1 MYERYAGEFV
11 STYGTV
17 WRVEIHEEAETAFS
31 TVGEL
36 SFPYDEPLLIE
47 WEKKAKEEVIQGS
60 SATLKLISPGD
71 RTYVDL
77 YSVKPCAVRLDVYRD
92 GALYWR
98 GTLDTELYEEP
109 YESAS
114 GYTVSLTFSDFGVL
128 ARKKLYGHEVQSL
141 RSILE
146 RALEAAGLAG
156 MEIYDGYISSRVVP
170 AARLVPETN
179 GPTGASSQAEA
190 QAPTSS
196 AASRGSEGAQ
206 APTGLLDELYVSGDN
221 FYDEDGEAITA
232 EEVVEGV
239 LQPLALR
246 MIQCGGL
253 VYVYDLNG
261 LHAGAEKVM
270 LEWAGATQTLGTDR
284 VYNNVRVKWSPYVR
298 TGNLLETDCWTAA
311 VDAGLT
317 DFGPEYIL
325 DGGRPSADGK
335 CRYTTYHYTTDSDV
349 WGDETDAG
357 FTLWTSRTGKNA
369 DLTDERVRYF
379 KVVPQNGGTECEGV
393 AVMYT
398 AVGMYGDSSDKS
410 LVLGCMGVMPDELH
424 AGTPK
429 GVLFKSRAARL
440 LAGSN
445 GAQAAARLVPETNGA
460 QAPAIAKGDAMNGDA
475 MNRVSTGSQVSG
487 SGNAGSAQGDG
498 HVHAN
503 KGALDKLGVT
513 DDGYVTVTDMPG
525 AETVTEKAKAGYADT
540 AGTADEAK
548 TLTEDSEVWDMFVS
562 RLKDDVVKGNISFE
576 KAIAVAGLATLA
588 GGLKIGNY
596 GIDKS
601 GKATLAEVAATLM
614 KATSA
619 EAGRLKV
626 TEAAEIV
633 LSLLKSADFV
643 SGATGKGVAI
653 QKKGD
658 SWSMEIDEL
667 LVRKIATFLK
677 LEIRELSYVGGNIVL
692 SKAGNEITK
701 VEKVSGGWKCSFT
714 SNEGDEVQNM
724 WKAGD
729 QARCQTFGDAM
740 NSVSTTVST
749 KYYWRLVT
757 EVGEDYVVLS
767 ETDYDTGVTN
777 SEPAAGDKIVQM
789 GFRLSGDEG
798 DKDRTSLIILS
809 TSGENTPSIEA
820 YTGVVSYELS
830 AEKRLFILS
839 PGEVSFRCSIS
850 NCLKTKELAFKR

>member
-1 MYERYAGEFV
+1 MMYKRYAGEFA
-11 STYGTV
+11 GTDGTL
-17 WRVEIHEEAETAFS
+17 WRVEIHEDSETAFS

-47 WEKKAKEEVIQGS
+47 WEKRAKEEVIQGS

-77 YSVKPCAVRLDVYRD
+77 YSVKPCSVRLDVYRG

-156 MEIYDGYISSRVVP
+156 MEIYDGYISSR
-170 AARLVPETN
+170 LVP
-179 GPTGASSQAEA
+179 
-190 QAPTSS
+190 
-196 AASRGSEGAQ
+196 AASRGSEGAPVATGAQGAQ
-206 APTGLLDELYVSGDN
+206 APTSSQAEAGLLDELYVSGDN

-311 VDAGLT
+311 VDEGLT

-410 LVLGCMGVMPDELH
+410 MVLGCMGVMPDELH

-429 GVLFKSRAARL
+429 GVLFKTRLVPVTNGPTGADSQAAAGALPVDEGLYVKVTVEMLLDARSNPFETAGEWMEGARERTYQEQWNRYGNFVYVPVCVKWKDAGGKTWCWDNRQEVQAKAPAKLKSLGSTLGEWKEYTESDGKPGVWGYLAYYSGSDRENTAGVANGWAKNRPGINPHSGQVTTQLSKCEGAYVPCPAGGGELWVEVLCGGWTAADQGCDFDKTYHSTNCGFWDEYESAGRWKIRHVWMKLPEVELVRARAFDEALDDSDITYSAELEPEAEEALEIETICGSAAGGVPGARGVYLTQEGAQVTEITRGGYTGQIEELLIGTLYSQYARRHTTLSGRL
-440 LAGSN
+440 LAGS
-445 GAQAAARLVPETNGA
+445 Q
-460 QAPAIAKGDAMNGDA
+460 
-475 MNRVSTGSQVSG
+475 
-487 SGNAGSAQGDG
+487 
-498 HVHAN
+498 
-503 KGALDKLGVT
+503 
-513 DDGYVTVTDMPG
+513 
-525 AETVTEKAKAGYADT
+525 
-540 AGTADEAK
+540 
-548 TLTEDSEVWDMFVS
+548 
-562 RLKDDVVKGNISFE
+562 
-576 KAIAVAGLATLA
+576 A
-588 GGLKIGNY
+588 GGLCVYFDRCMTDARPVPATNGPTGANQQVMPAY
-596 GIDKS
+596 GY
-601 GKATLAEVAATLM
+601 KAFVM
-614 KATSA
+614 SSSA
-619 EAGRLKV
+619 EDVRAGTTEIEV
-626 TEAAEIV
+626 TEFT
-633 LSLLKSADFV
+633 L
-643 SGATGKGVAI
+643 
-653 QKKGD
+653 
-658 SWSMEIDEL
+658 DE
-667 LVRKIATFLK
+667 
-677 LEIRELSYVGGNIVL
+677 YV
-692 SKAGNEITK
+692 K
-701 VEKVSGGWKCSFT
+701 VE
-714 SNEGDEVQNM
+714 
-724 WKAGD
+724 
-729 QARCQTFGDAM
+729 
-740 NSVSTTVST
+740 
-749 KYYWRLVT
+749 
-757 EVGEDYVVLS
+757 
-767 ETDYDTGVTN
+767 TDDN
-777 SEPAAGDKIVQM
+777 
-789 GFRLSGDEG
+789 
-798 DKDRTSLIILS
+798 
-809 TSGENTPSIEA
+809 
-820 YTGVVSYELS
+820 
-830 AEKRLFILS
+830 
-839 PGEVSFRCSIS
+839 
-850 NCLKTKELAFKR
+850 KEEEQ

>member
-1 MYERYAGEFV
+1 MYKRYEGEFV

-17 WRVEIHEEAETAFS
+17 WKAEIFQEAETAFS

-77 YSVKPCAVRLDVYRD
+77 YQVKPCAVRLDVYRA

-141 RSILE
+141 RAILE

-190 QAPTSS
+190 
-196 AASRGSEGAQ
+196 
-206 APTGLLDELYVSGDN
+206 GLLDALYVSGDN

-311 VDAGLT
+311 VDEGLT

-398 AVGMYGDSSDKS
+398 AVGMYGDGSDKS
-410 LVLGCMGVMPDELH
+410 MVLGCMGVMPDELH

-429 GVLFKSRAARL
+429 GVLFKSRLVPVTNGPTGAGSQAAAGALPVDEGLYVKVTAELLLDARSNPFETAGEWMEGARERTYQEQWNRYGNFVYVPVCVKWKDAGGKTWCWDNRQEVQAKAPAKLKSLGSTLGEWKEYTESDGKPGVWGYLAYYSGSDRENTAGVANGWAKNRPGINPHSGQVTTQLSKCEGAYVPCPAGGGELWVEVLCGGWTAADQGCDFDKTYHSTNCGFWDEYESAGRWKIRHVWMKLPEVEMVRARAFDEELDDSDITYSAELEPEAEEPLEIETICGSAAGGVPGARGVYLTQEGAQVTEITRGGYTGQIEELLIGTLYSQYARRHTTLSGRL
-440 LAGSN
+440 LAGS
-445 GAQAAARLVPETNGA
+445 QAGGLCVYFDRCMTDARLVPETNSPTGA
-460 QAPAIAKGDAMNGDA
+460 NQQVMPAYGYKAFVMSSSAEDV
-475 MNRVSTGSQVSG
+475 R
-487 SGNAGSAQGDG
+487 AGTTEIE
-498 HVHAN
+498 VTEFT
-503 KGALDKLGVT
+503 LDEYVKVET
-513 DDGYVTVTDMPG
+513 DD
-525 AETVTEKAKAGYADT
+525 
-540 AGTADEAK
+540 
-548 TLTEDSEVWDMFVS
+548 
-562 RLKDDVVKGNISFE
+562 
-576 KAIAVAGLATLA
+576 
-588 GGLKIGNY
+588 
-596 GIDKS
+596 
-601 GKATLAEVAATLM
+601 
-614 KATSA
+614 
-619 EAGRLKV
+619 
-626 TEAAEIV
+626 
-633 LSLLKSADFV
+633 
-643 SGATGKGVAI
+643 
-653 QKKGD
+653 
-658 SWSMEIDEL
+658 
-667 LVRKIATFLK
+667 
-677 LEIRELSYVGGNIVL
+677 
-692 SKAGNEITK
+692 NE
-701 VEKVSGGWKCSFT
+701 E
-714 SNEGDEVQNM
+714 EEQ
-724 WKAGD
+724 
-729 QARCQTFGDAM
+729 
-740 NSVSTTVST
+740 
-749 KYYWRLVT
+749 
-757 EVGEDYVVLS
+757 
-767 ETDYDTGVTN
+767 
-777 SEPAAGDKIVQM
+777 
-789 GFRLSGDEG
+789 
-798 DKDRTSLIILS
+798 
-809 TSGENTPSIEA
+809 
-820 YTGVVSYELS
+820 
-830 AEKRLFILS
+830 
-839 PGEVSFRCSIS
+839 
-850 NCLKTKELAFKR
+850 

>member
-1 MYERYAGEFV
+1 MYKRYAGEFA
-11 STYGTV
+11 GTDGTL
-17 WRVEIHEEAETAFS
+17 WRVEIHEDSETAFS

-47 WEKKAKEEVIQGS
+47 WEKRAKEEVIQGS

-77 YSVKPCAVRLDVYRD
+77 YSVKPCAVRLDVYRA

-141 RSILE
+141 RAILE

-190 QAPTSS
+190 
-196 AASRGSEGAQ
+196 
-206 APTGLLDELYVSGDN
+206 GLLDELYVSGDN

-311 VDAGLT
+311 VDEGLT

-410 LVLGCMGVMPDELH
+410 MVLGCMGVMPDELH

-429 GVLFKSRAARL
+429 GVLFKSRLVPVTNGPTGADSQAAAGALPVDEGLYVKVTVELLLDARSNPFETAGEWMEGARERTYQEQWNRYGNFVYVPVCVKWKDAGGKTWCWDNRQEVQAKAPAKLKSLGSTLGEWKEYTESDGKPGVWGYLAYYSGSDRENTAGVANGWAKNRPGINPHSGQVTTQLSKCEGAYVPCPAGGGELWVEVLCGGWTAADQGCDFEKTYHSTDCGFWDEYESAGRWKIRHVWMKLPEVEMVRARAFDEALDDSDITYSAELEPEAEEPLEIETICGSAAGGVPGARGVYLTAEGAQVTEITRGGYTGQIEELLIGTLYSQYARRHTTLSGRL

-445 GAQAAARLVPETNGA
+445 GATPAGCDRGAMGASAASSQASSQVGGLCVYFDRCMTDARLVPETNGPTGA
-460 QAPAIAKGDAMNGDA
+460 NQQVMPAYGYKAFVMSSSAEDV
-475 MNRVSTGSQVSG
+475 R
-487 SGNAGSAQGDG
+487 AGTTEIE
-498 HVHAN
+498 VTEFT
-503 KGALDKLGVT
+503 LDEYVKVET
-513 DDGYVTVTDMPG
+513 DD
-525 AETVTEKAKAGYADT
+525 
-540 AGTADEAK
+540 
-548 TLTEDSEVWDMFVS
+548 
-562 RLKDDVVKGNISFE
+562 
-576 KAIAVAGLATLA
+576 
-588 GGLKIGNY
+588 
-596 GIDKS
+596 
-601 GKATLAEVAATLM
+601 
-614 KATSA
+614 
-619 EAGRLKV
+619 
-626 TEAAEIV
+626 
-633 LSLLKSADFV
+633 
-643 SGATGKGVAI
+643 
-653 QKKGD
+653 
-658 SWSMEIDEL
+658 
-667 LVRKIATFLK
+667 
-677 LEIRELSYVGGNIVL
+677 
-692 SKAGNEITK
+692 NE
-701 VEKVSGGWKCSFT
+701 E
-714 SNEGDEVQNM
+714 EEQ
-724 WKAGD
+724 
-729 QARCQTFGDAM
+729 
-740 NSVSTTVST
+740 
-749 KYYWRLVT
+749 
-757 EVGEDYVVLS
+757 
-767 ETDYDTGVTN
+767 
-777 SEPAAGDKIVQM
+777 
-789 GFRLSGDEG
+789 
-798 DKDRTSLIILS
+798 
-809 TSGENTPSIEA
+809 
-820 YTGVVSYELS
+820 
-830 AEKRLFILS
+830 
-839 PGEVSFRCSIS
+839 
-850 NCLKTKELAFKR
+850 

>member
-1 MYERYAGEFV
+1 MMYKRYAGEFA
-11 STYGTV
+11 GTDGTL
-17 WRVEIHEEAETAFS
+17 WRVEIHEDSETAFS

-47 WEKKAKEEVIQGS
+47 WEKRAKEEVIQGS

-77 YSVKPCAVRLDVYRD
+77 YSVKPCAVRLDVYRA

-109 YESAS
+109 YESAR

-128 ARKKLYGHEVQSL
+128 ARKKLYGHAVQSL

-156 MEIYDGYISSRVVP
+156 MEIYDGYISSR
-170 AARLVPETN
+170 LVPVA
-179 GPTGASSQAEA
+179 TGAQGA

-196 AASRGSEGAQ
+196 Q
-206 APTGLLDELYVSGDN
+206 AEAGLLDELYVSGDN

-335 CRYTTYHYTTDSDV
+335 CRYTTYHYTTDSGV

-410 LVLGCMGVMPDELH
+410 MVLGCMGVMPDELH

-429 GVLFKSRAARL
+429 GVLFKSRL
-440 LAGSN
+440 VPVTN
-445 GAQAAARLVPETNGA
+445 GPTGADSQAAAGALPVDEGLYVRVTVELLLDARSNPFETAGEWMEGARERTYQEQWNRYGNFVYVPVCVKWKDAAGKTWCWDNRQEVQAKAPAKLKSLGSTLGEWKEYTESDGKPGVWGYLAYYSGSDRENTAGVANGWAKNRPGINPHSGQVTTQLSKCEGAYVPCPAGGGELWVEVLCGGWTAADQGCDFEKTYHSTNCGFWDEYESAGRWKIRHVWMKLPEVEMVRARAFDEELDDSDITYSAELEPEAEEPLEIETICGSAAGGVPGARGVYLTAEGAQVTEITRGGYTGQIEELLIGTLYSQYARRHTTLSGDCVIAGGLCVYFDRCMTDARPVPETNDPTGA
-460 QAPAIAKGDAMNGDA
+460 NQQVMPAYGYKAFVMSSSAEDV
-475 MNRVSTGSQVSG
+475 R
-487 SGNAGSAQGDG
+487 AGTTEIE
-498 HVHAN
+498 VTEFT
-503 KGALDKLGVT
+503 LDEYVNVET
-513 DDGYVTVTDMPG
+513 DD
-525 AETVTEKAKAGYADT
+525 
-540 AGTADEAK
+540 
-548 TLTEDSEVWDMFVS
+548 
-562 RLKDDVVKGNISFE
+562 
-576 KAIAVAGLATLA
+576 
-588 GGLKIGNY
+588 
-596 GIDKS
+596 
-601 GKATLAEVAATLM
+601 
-614 KATSA
+614 
-619 EAGRLKV
+619 
-626 TEAAEIV
+626 
-633 LSLLKSADFV
+633 
-643 SGATGKGVAI
+643 
-653 QKKGD
+653 
-658 SWSMEIDEL
+658 
-667 LVRKIATFLK
+667 
-677 LEIRELSYVGGNIVL
+677 
-692 SKAGNEITK
+692 NE
-701 VEKVSGGWKCSFT
+701 E
-714 SNEGDEVQNM
+714 EEQ
-724 WKAGD
+724 
-729 QARCQTFGDAM
+729 
-740 NSVSTTVST
+740 
-749 KYYWRLVT
+749 
-757 EVGEDYVVLS
+757 
-767 ETDYDTGVTN
+767 
-777 SEPAAGDKIVQM
+777 
-789 GFRLSGDEG
+789 
-798 DKDRTSLIILS
+798 
-809 TSGENTPSIEA
+809 
-820 YTGVVSYELS
+820 
-830 AEKRLFILS
+830 
-839 PGEVSFRCSIS
+839 
-850 NCLKTKELAFKR
+850 

>member
-1 MYERYAGEFV
+1 MMYKRYAGEFA
-11 STYGTV
+11 GTDGTL
-17 WRVEIHEEAETAFS
+17 WRVEIHEDSETAFS

-71 RTYVDL
+71 RTYIDL
-77 YSVKPCAVRLDVYRD
+77 YQVKPCAVRLDVYRG

-141 RSILE
+141 RAILE
-146 RALEAAGLAG
+146 RALEAAGL
-156 MEIYDGYISSRVVP
+156 DGLTIDDSLISTTLPRDAQTGDAMNRVSTT
-170 AARLVPETN
+170 AA
-179 GPTGASSQAEA
+179 
-190 QAPTSS
+190 
-196 AASRGSEGAQ
+196 
-206 APTGLLDELYVSGDN
+206 GLLDELLVSGDN

-311 VDAGLT
+311 VDEGLT

-410 LVLGCMGVMPDELH
+410 MVLGCMGVMPDELH

-429 GVLFKSRAARL
+429 GVLFKSRLVPVTNGPTGADSQAAAGALPVDEGLYVKVTAELLLDARSNPFETAGEWMEGARERTYQEQWNRYGNFVYVPVCVKWKDAAGKTWCWDNRQEVQAKAPAKLKSLGSTLGEWKEYTESDGKPGVWGYLAYYSGSDRENTAGVANGWAKNRPGINPHSGQVTTQLSKCEGAYVPCPAGGGELWVEVLCGGWTAADQGCDFDKTYHSTDCGFWDEYESAGRWKIRHVWMKLPEVEMVRARAFDEALDDSDITYSAELEPEAEEPLEIETICGSAAGGVPGARGVYLTAEGAQVTEITRGGYTGQIEELLIGTLYSQYARRHTTLSGRL
-440 LAGSN
+440 LAGS
-445 GAQAAARLVPETNGA
+445 Q
-460 QAPAIAKGDAMNGDA
+460 
-475 MNRVSTGSQVSG
+475 
-487 SGNAGSAQGDG
+487 
-498 HVHAN
+498 
-503 KGALDKLGVT
+503 
-513 DDGYVTVTDMPG
+513 
-525 AETVTEKAKAGYADT
+525 
-540 AGTADEAK
+540 
-548 TLTEDSEVWDMFVS
+548 
-562 RLKDDVVKGNISFE
+562 
-576 KAIAVAGLATLA
+576 A
-588 GGLKIGNY
+588 GGLCVYFDRCMADARPVPKTNGPTGANQQVMPAY
-596 GIDKS
+596 GY
-601 GKATLAEVAATLM
+601 KAFVM
-614 KATSA
+614 SSSA
-619 EAGRLKV
+619 EDVRAGTTDIEV
-626 TEAAEIV
+626 TEFT
-633 LSLLKSADFV
+633 L
-643 SGATGKGVAI
+643 
-653 QKKGD
+653 
-658 SWSMEIDEL
+658 DE
-667 LVRKIATFLK
+667 
-677 LEIRELSYVGGNIVL
+677 YV
-692 SKAGNEITK
+692 K
-701 VEKVSGGWKCSFT
+701 VET
-714 SNEGDEVQNM
+714 DDNEEEEQ
-724 WKAGD
+724 
-729 QARCQTFGDAM
+729 
-740 NSVSTTVST
+740 
-749 KYYWRLVT
+749 
-757 EVGEDYVVLS
+757 
-767 ETDYDTGVTN
+767 
-777 SEPAAGDKIVQM
+777 
-789 GFRLSGDEG
+789 
-798 DKDRTSLIILS
+798 
-809 TSGENTPSIEA
+809 
-820 YTGVVSYELS
+820 
-830 AEKRLFILS
+830 
-839 PGEVSFRCSIS
+839 
-850 NCLKTKELAFKR
+850 

>member
-1 MYERYAGEFV
+1 MMYKRYAGEFA
-11 STYGTV
+11 GTDGTL
-17 WRVEIHEEAETAFS
+17 WRVEIHEDSETAFS

-47 WEKKAKEEVIQGS
+47 WEKRAKEEVIQGS

-77 YSVKPCAVRLDVYRD
+77 YSVKPCAVRLDVYRA

-128 ARKKLYGHEVQSL
+128 ARKKLYGHAVQSL

-156 MEIYDGYISSRVVP
+156 MEIYDGYISSRLVP

-190 QAPTSS
+190 
-196 AASRGSEGAQ
+196 
-206 APTGLLDELYVSGDN
+206 GLLDELYVSGDN

-311 VDAGLT
+311 VDEGLT

-410 LVLGCMGVMPDELH
+410 MVLGCMGVMPDELH

-429 GVLFKSRAARL
+429 GVLFKSRL
-440 LAGSN
+440 VPVTN
-445 GAQAAARLVPETNGA
+445 GPTGADSQAAAGALPVDEGLYVKVTAELLLDARSNPFETAGEWMEGARERTYQEQWNRYGNFVYVPVCVKWKDAAGKTWCWDNRQEVQAKAPAKLKSLGSTLGEWKEYTESDGKPGVWGYLAYYSGSDRENTAGVANGWAKNRPGINPHSGQVTTQLSKCEGAYVPCPAGGGELWVEVLCGGWTAADQGCDFEKTYHSTDCGFWDEYESAGRWKIRHVWMKLPEVEMVRARAFDEELDDSDITYSAELEPEAEEPLKIETICGSAAGGVPGARGVYLTADGA
-460 QAPAIAKGDAMNGDA
+460 Q
-475 MNRVSTGSQVSG
+475 
-487 SGNAGSAQGDG
+487 
-498 HVHAN
+498 
-503 KGALDKLGVT
+503 
-513 DDGYVTVTDMPG
+513 
-525 AETVTEKAKAGYADT
+525 VTEITRGGYT
-540 AGTADEAK
+540 GQIEELLIGTLYSQYARRHT
-548 TLTEDSEVWDMFVS
+548 TLSGDCV
-562 RLKDDVVKGNISFE
+562 I
-576 KAIAVAGLATLA
+576 A
-588 GGLKIGNY
+588 GGLCVYFDRCMTDTGLVPVTNGPTGANQQVMPAY
-596 GIDKS
+596 GY
-601 GKATLAEVAATLM
+601 KAFVM
-614 KATSA
+614 SSSA
-619 EAGRLKV
+619 EDVRAGTTEIEV
-626 TEAAEIV
+626 TEFT
-633 LSLLKSADFV
+633 L
-643 SGATGKGVAI
+643 
-653 QKKGD
+653 
-658 SWSMEIDEL
+658 DE
-667 LVRKIATFLK
+667 
-677 LEIRELSYVGGNIVL
+677 YV
-692 SKAGNEITK
+692 K
-701 VEKVSGGWKCSFT
+701 VET
-714 SNEGDEVQNM
+714 DDNEEEEQ
-724 WKAGD
+724 
-729 QARCQTFGDAM
+729 
-740 NSVSTTVST
+740 
-749 KYYWRLVT
+749 
-757 EVGEDYVVLS
+757 
-767 ETDYDTGVTN
+767 
-777 SEPAAGDKIVQM
+777 
-789 GFRLSGDEG
+789 
-798 DKDRTSLIILS
+798 
-809 TSGENTPSIEA
+809 
-820 YTGVVSYELS
+820 
-830 AEKRLFILS
+830 
-839 PGEVSFRCSIS
+839 
-850 NCLKTKELAFKR
+850 

>member
-1 MYERYAGEFV
+1 M
-11 STYGTV
+11 
-17 WRVEIHEEAETAFS
+17 WRVEIHEDSETAFS

-47 WEKKAKEEVIQGS
+47 WEKRAKEEVIQGS

-77 YSVKPCAVRLDVYRD
+77 YSVKPCAVRLDVYRA

-109 YESAS
+109 YESAR

-128 ARKKLYGHEVQSL
+128 ARRKLYGHEVQSL

-190 QAPTSS
+190 
-196 AASRGSEGAQ
+196 
-206 APTGLLDELYVSGDN
+206 GLLDELYVSGDN

-298 TGNLLETDCWTAA
+298 TGNLLEADCWTAA

-410 LVLGCMGVMPDELH
+410 MVLGCMGVMPDELH

-429 GVLFKSRAARL
+429 GVLFKTRLVPVTNGPTGADSQAAAGALPVDEGLYVKVTAELLLDARSNPFETAGEWMEGARERTYQEQWNRYGNFVYVPVCVKWKDASGKTWCWDNRQEVQAKAPAKLKSLGSTLGEWKEYTESDGKPGVWGYLAYYSGSDRENTAGVANGWAKNRPGINPHSGQVTTQLSKCEGAYVPCPAGGGELWVEVLCGGWTAADQGCDFDKTYHSTNCGFWDEYESAGRWKIRHVWMKLPEVEMVRARAFDEALDDSDITYSAELEPEAEEALEIETICGSAAGGVPGARGVYLTAEGAQVTEITRGGYTGQIEELLIGTLYSQYARRHTTLSGRL
-440 LAGSN
+440 LAGS
-445 GAQAAARLVPETNGA
+445 
-460 QAPAIAKGDAMNGDA
+460 
-475 MNRVSTGSQVSG
+475 
-487 SGNAGSAQGDG
+487 
-498 HVHAN
+498 H
-503 KGALDKLGVT
+503 
-513 DDGYVTVTDMPG
+513 
-525 AETVTEKAKAGYADT
+525 
-540 AGTADEAK
+540 
-548 TLTEDSEVWDMFVS
+548 
-562 RLKDDVVKGNISFE
+562 
-576 KAIAVAGLATLA
+576 A
-588 GGLKIGNY
+588 GGLCVYFDRCMTDTGLVPATNGPTGANQQVMPAY
-596 GIDKS
+596 GY
-601 GKATLAEVAATLM
+601 KAFVM
-614 KATSA
+614 SSSA
-619 EAGRLKV
+619 EDVRAGTTEIEV
-626 TEAAEIV
+626 TEFT
-633 LSLLKSADFV
+633 L
-643 SGATGKGVAI
+643 
-653 QKKGD
+653 
-658 SWSMEIDEL
+658 DE
-667 LVRKIATFLK
+667 
-677 LEIRELSYVGGNIVL
+677 YV
-692 SKAGNEITK
+692 K
-701 VEKVSGGWKCSFT
+701 VET
-714 SNEGDEVQNM
+714 DDNEEEEQ
-724 WKAGD
+724 
-729 QARCQTFGDAM
+729 
-740 NSVSTTVST
+740 
-749 KYYWRLVT
+749 
-757 EVGEDYVVLS
+757 
-767 ETDYDTGVTN
+767 
-777 SEPAAGDKIVQM
+777 
-789 GFRLSGDEG
+789 
-798 DKDRTSLIILS
+798 
-809 TSGENTPSIEA
+809 
-820 YTGVVSYELS
+820 
-830 AEKRLFILS
+830 
-839 PGEVSFRCSIS
+839 
-850 NCLKTKELAFKR
+850 

>member
-1 MYERYAGEFV
+1 MYKRYAGEFV

-17 WRVEIHEEAETAFS
+17 WRVEIHEDSETAFS

-47 WEKKAKEEVIQGS
+47 WEKRAKEEVIQGS

-77 YSVKPCAVRLDVYRD
+77 YSVKPCAVRLDVYRA

-109 YESAS
+109 YESAR

-141 RSILE
+141 RTILE

-156 MEIYDGYISSRVVP
+156 MEIYDGYISSR
-170 AARLVPETN
+170 LVPVA
-179 GPTGASSQAEA
+179 TGAQGA

-196 AASRGSEGAQ
+196 Q
-206 APTGLLDELYVSGDN
+206 AEAGLLDELYVSGDN

-410 LVLGCMGVMPDELH
+410 MVLGCMGVMPDELH

-429 GVLFKSRAARL
+429 GVLFKSRLVPVTNGPTGADSQAAAGALPVDEGLYVKVTAELLLDARSNPFETAGEWMEGARERTYQEQWNRYGNFVYVPVCVKWKDAAGKTWCWDNRQEVQAKAPAKLKSLGSTLGEWKEYTESDGKPGVWGYLAYYSGSDRENTAGVANGWAKNRPGINPHSGQVTTQLSKCEGAYVPCPAGGGELWVEVLCGGWTAADQGCDFDKTYHSTDCGFWDEYDSAGRWKIRHVWMKLPEVEMVRARAFDEALDDSDITYSAELEPEAEEPLKIETICGSAAGGVPGARGVYLTQDGAQVTEITRGGYTGQIEELLIGTLYSQYARRHTTLSGRL
-440 LAGSN
+440 LAS
-445 GAQAAARLVPETNGA
+445 
-460 QAPAIAKGDAMNGDA
+460 
-475 MNRVSTGSQVSG
+475 SQ
-487 SGNAGSAQGDG
+487 
-498 HVHAN
+498 
-503 KGALDKLGVT
+503 
-513 DDGYVTVTDMPG
+513 
-525 AETVTEKAKAGYADT
+525 
-540 AGTADEAK
+540 
-548 TLTEDSEVWDMFVS
+548 
-562 RLKDDVVKGNISFE
+562 
-576 KAIAVAGLATLA
+576 A
-588 GGLKIGNY
+588 GGLCVYFDRCMTDTGLVPATNGPTGANQQVMPAY
-596 GIDKS
+596 GY
-601 GKATLAEVAATLM
+601 KAFVM
-614 KATSA
+614 SSSA
-619 EAGRLKV
+619 EDVRAGTTEIEV
-626 TEAAEIV
+626 TEFT
-633 LSLLKSADFV
+633 L
-643 SGATGKGVAI
+643 
-653 QKKGD
+653 
-658 SWSMEIDEL
+658 DE
-667 LVRKIATFLK
+667 
-677 LEIRELSYVGGNIVL
+677 YV
-692 SKAGNEITK
+692 K
-701 VEKVSGGWKCSFT
+701 VET
-714 SNEGDEVQNM
+714 DDNEEEEQ
-724 WKAGD
+724 
-729 QARCQTFGDAM
+729 
-740 NSVSTTVST
+740 
-749 KYYWRLVT
+749 
-757 EVGEDYVVLS
+757 
-767 ETDYDTGVTN
+767 
-777 SEPAAGDKIVQM
+777 
-789 GFRLSGDEG
+789 
-798 DKDRTSLIILS
+798 
-809 TSGENTPSIEA
+809 
-820 YTGVVSYELS
+820 
-830 AEKRLFILS
+830 
-839 PGEVSFRCSIS
+839 
-850 NCLKTKELAFKR
+850 

>member
-1 MYERYAGEFV
+1 MMYKRYAGEFA
-11 STYGTV
+11 GTDGTL
-17 WRVEIHEEAETAFS
+17 WRVEIHEDSETAGS
-31 TVGEL
+31 PGSEGAQAPASSQEGTVGEL

-47 WEKKAKEEVIQGS
+47 WEKRAKEEVIQGS

-77 YSVKPCAVRLDVYRD
+77 YSVKPCAVRLDVYRA

-109 YESAS
+109 YESSS

-190 QAPTSS
+190 
-196 AASRGSEGAQ
+196 
-206 APTGLLDELYVSGDN
+206 GLLDALYVSGDN

-298 TGNLLETDCWTAA
+298 PGNLLETDCWTAA
-311 VDAGLT
+311 VDEGLT

-410 LVLGCMGVMPDELH
+410 MVLGCMGVMPDELH

-429 GVLFKSRAARL
+429 GVLFKSRL
-440 LAGSN
+440 VPVTN
-445 GAQAAARLVPETNGA
+445 GPTGADSQAAAGALPVDEGLYVKVTAELLLDARSNPFETAGEWMEGARERTYQEQWNRYGNFVYVPVCVKWKDAGGKTWCWDNRQEVQAKAPAKLKSLGSTLGEWKEYTESGGKPGVWGYLAYYSGSDRENTAGVANGWAKNRPGINPHSGQVTTQLSKCEGAYVPCPAGGGELWVEVLCGGWTAADQGCDFDKTYHSTDCGFWDEYESAGRWKIRHVWMKLPEVEMVRARAFDEELDDSDITYSAELEPEAEEPLEIETICGSAAGGVPGARGAYLTQDGAQVTEITRGGYTGQIEELLIGTLYSQYARRHTTLSGDCVIAGGLCVYFDRCMTDTGLVPETNGPTGA
-460 QAPAIAKGDAMNGDA
+460 NQQVMPAYGYKAFVMSSSAEDV
-475 MNRVSTGSQVSG
+475 R
-487 SGNAGSAQGDG
+487 AGTTEIE
-498 HVHAN
+498 VTEFT
-503 KGALDKLGVT
+503 LDEYVKVET
-513 DDGYVTVTDMPG
+513 DD
-525 AETVTEKAKAGYADT
+525 
-540 AGTADEAK
+540 
-548 TLTEDSEVWDMFVS
+548 
-562 RLKDDVVKGNISFE
+562 
-576 KAIAVAGLATLA
+576 
-588 GGLKIGNY
+588 
-596 GIDKS
+596 
-601 GKATLAEVAATLM
+601 
-614 KATSA
+614 
-619 EAGRLKV
+619 
-626 TEAAEIV
+626 
-633 LSLLKSADFV
+633 
-643 SGATGKGVAI
+643 
-653 QKKGD
+653 
-658 SWSMEIDEL
+658 
-667 LVRKIATFLK
+667 
-677 LEIRELSYVGGNIVL
+677 
-692 SKAGNEITK
+692 NE
-701 VEKVSGGWKCSFT
+701 E
-714 SNEGDEVQNM
+714 EEQ
-724 WKAGD
+724 
-729 QARCQTFGDAM
+729 
-740 NSVSTTVST
+740 
-749 KYYWRLVT
+749 
-757 EVGEDYVVLS
+757 
-767 ETDYDTGVTN
+767 
-777 SEPAAGDKIVQM
+777 
-789 GFRLSGDEG
+789 
-798 DKDRTSLIILS
+798 
-809 TSGENTPSIEA
+809 
-820 YTGVVSYELS
+820 
-830 AEKRLFILS
+830 
-839 PGEVSFRCSIS
+839 
-850 NCLKTKELAFKR
+850 

>member
-1 MYERYAGEFV
+1 MMYKRYAGEFA
-11 STYGTV
+11 GTDGTL
-17 WRVEIHEEAETAFS
+17 WRVEIHEDSETAFS

-47 WEKKAKEEVIQGS
+47 WEKRAKEEVIQGS

-77 YSVKPCAVRLDVYRD
+77 YSVKPCAVRLDVYRA

-146 RALEAAGLAG
+146 RALEAAGLAD
-156 MEIYDGYISSRVVP
+156 MEIYDGYISSR
-170 AARLVPETN
+170 LVP
-179 GPTGASSQAEA
+179 
-190 QAPTSS
+190 
-196 AASRGSEGAQ
+196 AASRGSEGAAGATRSERAQ
-206 APTGLLDELYVSGDN
+206 APTSSQAEAGLLDELYVSGDN

-298 TGNLLETDCWTAA
+298 TGNLLETDCWTAT
-311 VDAGLT
+311 VDEGLT

-410 LVLGCMGVMPDELH
+410 MVLGCMGVMPDELH

-429 GVLFKSRAARL
+429 GVLFKSRLVPVTNGPTGADSQAAAGALPVDEGLYVKVTAELLLDARSNPFETAGEWMEGARERTYQEQWNRYGNFVYVPVCVKWKDSGGKTWCWDNRQEVQAKAPAKLKSLGSTLGEWKEYTESDGKPGVWGYLAYYSGSDRENTAGVANGWAKNRPGINPHSGQVTTQLSKCEGAYVPCPAGGGELWVEVLCGGWTAADQGCDFDKTYHSTDCGFWDEYESAGRWKIRHVWMKLPEVEMVRARAFDEALDDSDITYSAELEPEAEEPLEIETICGSAAGGVPGARGVYLTADGAQVTEITRGGYTGQIEELLIGTLYSQYARRHTTLSGRL

-445 GAQAAARLVPETNGA
+445 GATPAGCDRGAMGASAASSQASF
-460 QAPAIAKGDAMNGDA
+460 QA
-475 MNRVSTGSQVSG
+475 SSQVGGLCVYFDRCMTDTGQAYGYKAFVMS
-487 SGNAGSAQGDG
+487 SSAEDVRAGTTDIE
-498 HVHAN
+498 VTEFT
-503 KGALDKLGVT
+503 LDEYVKVET
-513 DDGYVTVTDMPG
+513 DD
-525 AETVTEKAKAGYADT
+525 
-540 AGTADEAK
+540 
-548 TLTEDSEVWDMFVS
+548 
-562 RLKDDVVKGNISFE
+562 
-576 KAIAVAGLATLA
+576 
-588 GGLKIGNY
+588 
-596 GIDKS
+596 
-601 GKATLAEVAATLM
+601 
-614 KATSA
+614 
-619 EAGRLKV
+619 
-626 TEAAEIV
+626 
-633 LSLLKSADFV
+633 
-643 SGATGKGVAI
+643 
-653 QKKGD
+653 
-658 SWSMEIDEL
+658 
-667 LVRKIATFLK
+667 
-677 LEIRELSYVGGNIVL
+677 
-692 SKAGNEITK
+692 NE
-701 VEKVSGGWKCSFT
+701 E
-714 SNEGDEVQNM
+714 EEQ
-724 WKAGD
+724 
-729 QARCQTFGDAM
+729 
-740 NSVSTTVST
+740 
-749 KYYWRLVT
+749 
-757 EVGEDYVVLS
+757 
-767 ETDYDTGVTN
+767 
-777 SEPAAGDKIVQM
+777 
-789 GFRLSGDEG
+789 
-798 DKDRTSLIILS
+798 
-809 TSGENTPSIEA
+809 
-820 YTGVVSYELS
+820 
-830 AEKRLFILS
+830 
-839 PGEVSFRCSIS
+839 
-850 NCLKTKELAFKR
+850 

>member
-1 MYERYAGEFV
+1 MYKRYAGEFA
-11 STYGTV
+11 GTDGTL
-17 WRVEIHEEAETAFS
+17 WRVEIHEDSETAFS

-47 WEKKAKEEVIQGS
+47 WEKRAKEEVIQGS

-77 YSVKPCAVRLDVYRD
+77 YSVKPCAVRLDVYRA

-141 RSILE
+141 RAILE

-156 MEIYDGYISSRVVP
+156 MEIYDGYISSRPV
-170 AARLVPETN
+170 A
-179 GPTGASSQAEA
+179 TGAQGA

-196 AASRGSEGAQ
+196 Q
-206 APTGLLDELYVSGDN
+206 AEAGLLDALYVSGDN

-410 LVLGCMGVMPDELH
+410 MVLGCMGVMPDELH

-429 GVLFKSRAARL
+429 GVLFKSRLVPVTNGPTGADSQAAAGALPVDEGLYVKVTAEMLLDARSNPFETAGEWMEGARERTYQEQWNRYGNFVYVPVCVKWKDASGKTWCWDNRQEVQAKAPAKLKSLGSTLGEWKEYTESDGKPGVWGYLAYYSGSDRENTAGVANGWAKNRPGINPHSGQVTTQLSKCEGAYVPCPAGGGELWVEVLCGGWMAADQGCDFDKTYHSTNCGFWDEYESAGRWKIRHVWMKLPEVEMVRARAFDEALDDSDITYSAELEPEAEEPLEIETICGSAAGGVPGARGVYLTADGAQVTEITRGGYTGQIEELLIGTLYSQYARRHTTLSGRL
-440 LAGSN
+440 LAGSQVGGLCVYFDRCMAASRGSE
-445 GAQAAARLVPETNGA
+445 GAQAPTRLVPETNGA
-460 QAPAIAKGDAMNGDA
+460 APA
-475 MNRVSTGSQVSG
+475 SSQ
-487 SGNAGSAQGDG
+487 AGQAYGYKAFVMSSSAEDVRAGTTEIE
-498 HVHAN
+498 VTEFT
-503 KGALDKLGVT
+503 LDEYVKVET
-513 DDGYVTVTDMPG
+513 DD
-525 AETVTEKAKAGYADT
+525 
-540 AGTADEAK
+540 
-548 TLTEDSEVWDMFVS
+548 
-562 RLKDDVVKGNISFE
+562 
-576 KAIAVAGLATLA
+576 
-588 GGLKIGNY
+588 
-596 GIDKS
+596 
-601 GKATLAEVAATLM
+601 
-614 KATSA
+614 
-619 EAGRLKV
+619 
-626 TEAAEIV
+626 
-633 LSLLKSADFV
+633 
-643 SGATGKGVAI
+643 
-653 QKKGD
+653 
-658 SWSMEIDEL
+658 
-667 LVRKIATFLK
+667 
-677 LEIRELSYVGGNIVL
+677 
-692 SKAGNEITK
+692 NE
-701 VEKVSGGWKCSFT
+701 E
-714 SNEGDEVQNM
+714 EEQ
-724 WKAGD
+724 
-729 QARCQTFGDAM
+729 
-740 NSVSTTVST
+740 
-749 KYYWRLVT
+749 
-757 EVGEDYVVLS
+757 
-767 ETDYDTGVTN
+767 
-777 SEPAAGDKIVQM
+777 
-789 GFRLSGDEG
+789 
-798 DKDRTSLIILS
+798 
-809 TSGENTPSIEA
+809 
-820 YTGVVSYELS
+820 
-830 AEKRLFILS
+830 
-839 PGEVSFRCSIS
+839 
-850 NCLKTKELAFKR
+850 

>member
-1 MYERYAGEFV
+1 MYKRYEGEFV
-11 STYGTV
+11 GTYGTV
-17 WRVEIHEEAETAFS
+17 WRVEIHEDSETAFS

-47 WEKKAKEEVIQGS
+47 WEKRAKEEVIQGS

-77 YSVKPCAVRLDVYRD
+77 YQVKPCAVRLDVYRE

-156 MEIYDGYISSRVVP
+156 MEIYDGYISSRLAG
-170 AARLVPETN
+170 AARSEV
-179 GPTGASSQAEA
+179 A
-190 QAPTSS
+190 QAPAIATGDAMNRVSTTSLQET
-196 AASRGSEGAQ
+196 AAEA
-206 APTGLLDELYVSGDN
+206 GLLDELYVSGDN

-410 LVLGCMGVMPDELH
+410 MVLGCMGVMPDELH

-429 GVLFKSRAARL
+429 GVLFKSRLVPVTNGPTGADSQAAAGALPVDVSLYVKVTAEL
-440 LAGSN
+440 LLDARSNPFETAGEWMEGARERTYQEQWNRYGNFVYVPVCVKWKDAGGKVWCWDNRQEVQTKAPAKLKSLGSTLGEWKEYTESGGKPGVWGYLAYYSGSDREN
-445 GAQAAARLVPETNGA
+445 TAGVANGWAKNRPGINPHSGQVTTQLSKCEGAYVPCPAGGGELWVEVLCGGWTAADQGCDFDKTYHSTDCGFWDEYESAGRWKIRHVWMKLPEVEMVRARAFDEELDDSDITYSAELEPEAEEPLEMETICGSAAGGVPGARGVYLTADGAQVTEITRGGYTGQIEELLIGTLYSQYARRHTTLSGDCVIAGGLCVYFDRCMTDARLVPETNGPTGA
-460 QAPAIAKGDAMNGDA
+460 NQQVMPAYGYKAFVMSSSAEDV
-475 MNRVSTGSQVSG
+475 R
-487 SGNAGSAQGDG
+487 AGTTEIE
-498 HVHAN
+498 VTEFT
-503 KGALDKLGVT
+503 LDEYVKVET
-513 DDGYVTVTDMPG
+513 DD
-525 AETVTEKAKAGYADT
+525 
-540 AGTADEAK
+540 
-548 TLTEDSEVWDMFVS
+548 
-562 RLKDDVVKGNISFE
+562 
-576 KAIAVAGLATLA
+576 
-588 GGLKIGNY
+588 
-596 GIDKS
+596 
-601 GKATLAEVAATLM
+601 
-614 KATSA
+614 
-619 EAGRLKV
+619 
-626 TEAAEIV
+626 
-633 LSLLKSADFV
+633 
-643 SGATGKGVAI
+643 
-653 QKKGD
+653 
-658 SWSMEIDEL
+658 
-667 LVRKIATFLK
+667 
-677 LEIRELSYVGGNIVL
+677 
-692 SKAGNEITK
+692 NE
-701 VEKVSGGWKCSFT
+701 E
-714 SNEGDEVQNM
+714 EEQ
-724 WKAGD
+724 
-729 QARCQTFGDAM
+729 
-740 NSVSTTVST
+740 
-749 KYYWRLVT
+749 
-757 EVGEDYVVLS
+757 
-767 ETDYDTGVTN
+767 
-777 SEPAAGDKIVQM
+777 
-789 GFRLSGDEG
+789 
-798 DKDRTSLIILS
+798 
-809 TSGENTPSIEA
+809 
-820 YTGVVSYELS
+820 
-830 AEKRLFILS
+830 
-839 PGEVSFRCSIS
+839 
-850 NCLKTKELAFKR
+850 

>member
-1 MYERYAGEFV
+1 MMYKRYAGEFA
-11 STYGTV
+11 GTDGTL
-17 WRVEIHEEAETAFS
+17 WRVEIHEDSETAFS

-47 WEKKAKEEVIQGS
+47 WEKRAKEEVIQGS

-77 YSVKPCAVRLDVYRD
+77 YSVKPCAVRLDVYRA

-156 MEIYDGYISSRVVP
+156 MEIYDGYISSRLAPV
-170 AARLVPETN
+170 A
-179 GPTGASSQAEA
+179 TGA

-196 AASRGSEGAQ
+196 Q
-206 APTGLLDELYVSGDN
+206 AEAGLLDELYVSGDN

-410 LVLGCMGVMPDELH
+410 MVLGCMGVMPDELH

-429 GVLFKSRAARL
+429 GVLFKTRLVPVTNGPTGADSQAAAGALPVDEGLYVKVTAELLLDARSNPFETAGEWMEGARERTYQEQWNRYGNFVYVPVCVKWKDASGKTWCWDNRQEVQAKAPAKLKSLGSTLGEWKEYTESDGKPGVWGYLAYYSGSDRENTAGVANGWAKNRPGINPHSGQVTTQLSKCEGAYVPCPAGGGELWVEVLCGGWTAADQGCDFDKTYHSTNCGFWDEYESAGRWKIRHVWMKLPEVEMVRARAFDEALDDSDITYSAELEPEAEEPLEIETICGSAAGGVPGARGVYLTQGGAQVTEITRGGRTGQIEELLIGTLYSQYARRHTTLSGRL
-440 LAGSN
+440 LAAEAGCDR
-445 GAQAAARLVPETNGA
+445 GAMGASAASSQASSQVGGLCVYFDRCMTDARLVPETNGPTGA
-460 QAPAIAKGDAMNGDA
+460 NQQVMPAYGYKAFVMSSSAEDV
-475 MNRVSTGSQVSG
+475 R
-487 SGNAGSAQGDG
+487 AG
-498 HVHAN
+498 
-503 KGALDKLGVT
+503 T
-513 DDGYVTVTDMPG
+513 T
-525 AETVTEKAKAGYADT
+525 EIEVTEFT
-540 AGTADEAK
+540 LDEY
-548 TLTEDSEVWDMFVS
+548 
-562 RLKDDVVKGNISFE
+562 VK
-576 KAIAVAGLATLA
+576 
-588 GGLKIGNY
+588 
-596 GIDKS
+596 
-601 GKATLAEVAATLM
+601 
-614 KATSA
+614 
-619 EAGRLKV
+619 
-626 TEAAEIV
+626 
-633 LSLLKSADFV
+633 
-643 SGATGKGVAI
+643 
-653 QKKGD
+653 
-658 SWSMEIDEL
+658 
-667 LVRKIATFLK
+667 
-677 LEIRELSYVGGNIVL
+677 
-692 SKAGNEITK
+692 TK
-701 VEKVSGGWKCSFT
+701 VESDD
-714 SNEGDEVQNM
+714 NEEEEQ
-724 WKAGD
+724 
-729 QARCQTFGDAM
+729 
-740 NSVSTTVST
+740 
-749 KYYWRLVT
+749 
-757 EVGEDYVVLS
+757 
-767 ETDYDTGVTN
+767 
-777 SEPAAGDKIVQM
+777 
-789 GFRLSGDEG
+789 
-798 DKDRTSLIILS
+798 
-809 TSGENTPSIEA
+809 
-820 YTGVVSYELS
+820 
-830 AEKRLFILS
+830 
-839 PGEVSFRCSIS
+839 
-850 NCLKTKELAFKR
+850 

>member
-1 MYERYAGEFV
+1 MYKRYAGEFAG
-11 STYGTV
+11 TDGTV
-17 WRVEIHEEAETAFS
+17 WKAEIFQEADAAFAS
-31 TVGEL
+31 VGEL

-77 YSVKPCAVRLDVYRD
+77 YQVKPCAVRLDVYRA

-190 QAPTSS
+190 
-196 AASRGSEGAQ
+196 
-206 APTGLLDELYVSGDN
+206 GLLDELYVSGDN

-410 LVLGCMGVMPDELH
+410 MVLGCMGVMPDELH

-429 GVLFKSRAARL
+429 GVLFKTRLVPVTNGPTGADSQAAAGALPVDEGLYVKVTAELLLDARSNPFETAGEWMEGARERTYQEQWNRYGNFVYVPVCVKWKDAGGKVWCWDNRQEVQAKAPAKLKSLGSTLGEWKEYTESGGKPGVWGYLAYYSGSDRENTAGVANGWAKNRPGINPHSGQVTTQLSKCEGAYVPCPAGGGELWVEVLCGGWTAIDQGCNFDKTYHSTNCGFWDEYESAGRWKIRHVWMKLPAVEMVRARAFDEELDDSDITYSAELEPEAEEPLEIETICGSAAGGVPGARGVYLTQGGAQVTEITRGGYTGQIEELLIGTLYSQYARRHTTLSGRL

-445 GAQAAARLVPETNGA
+445 GATPAGCDRGAMGASAASSQG
-460 QAPAIAKGDAMNGDA
+460 
-475 MNRVSTGSQVSG
+475 SSQVGGMCVYFDRCMTDTGQAYGYKAFVMS
-487 SGNAGSAQGDG
+487 SSAEDVRAGTTEIE
-498 HVHAN
+498 VTEFT
-503 KGALDKLGVT
+503 LDEYVKVET
-513 DDGYVTVTDMPG
+513 DD
-525 AETVTEKAKAGYADT
+525 
-540 AGTADEAK
+540 
-548 TLTEDSEVWDMFVS
+548 
-562 RLKDDVVKGNISFE
+562 
-576 KAIAVAGLATLA
+576 
-588 GGLKIGNY
+588 
-596 GIDKS
+596 
-601 GKATLAEVAATLM
+601 
-614 KATSA
+614 
-619 EAGRLKV
+619 
-626 TEAAEIV
+626 
-633 LSLLKSADFV
+633 
-643 SGATGKGVAI
+643 
-653 QKKGD
+653 
-658 SWSMEIDEL
+658 
-667 LVRKIATFLK
+667 
-677 LEIRELSYVGGNIVL
+677 
-692 SKAGNEITK
+692 NE
-701 VEKVSGGWKCSFT
+701 E
-714 SNEGDEVQNM
+714 EEQ
-724 WKAGD
+724 
-729 QARCQTFGDAM
+729 
-740 NSVSTTVST
+740 
-749 KYYWRLVT
+749 
-757 EVGEDYVVLS
+757 
-767 ETDYDTGVTN
+767 
-777 SEPAAGDKIVQM
+777 
-789 GFRLSGDEG
+789 
-798 DKDRTSLIILS
+798 
-809 TSGENTPSIEA
+809 
-820 YTGVVSYELS
+820 
-830 AEKRLFILS
+830 
-839 PGEVSFRCSIS
+839 
-850 NCLKTKELAFKR
+850 

>member
-1 MYERYAGEFV
+1 MMYKRYAGEFA
-11 STYGTV
+11 GTDGTL
-17 WRVEIHEEAETAFS
+17 WRVEIHEDSETAFS

-47 WEKKAKEEVIQGS
+47 WEKRAKEEVIQGS

-77 YSVKPCAVRLDVYRD
+77 YSVKPCAVRLDVYRA

-141 RSILE
+141 RAILE

-190 QAPTSS
+190 
-196 AASRGSEGAQ
+196 
-206 APTGLLDELYVSGDN
+206 GLLDALYVSGDN

-311 VDAGLT
+311 VDEGLT

-410 LVLGCMGVMPDELH
+410 MVLGCMGVMPDELH

-429 GVLFKSRAARL
+429 GVLFKSRL
-440 LAGSN
+440 VPVTN
-445 GAQAAARLVPETNGA
+445 GLTGADSQAAAGALPVDEGLYVKVTAELLLDARSNPFETAGEWMEGARERTYQEQWNRYGNFVYVPVCVKWKDAGGKTWCWDNRQEVQAKAPLKLKSLGSTLGEWKEYTESDGKPGVWGYLAYYSGSDRENTAGVANGWAKNRPGINPHSGQVTTQLSKCEGAYVPCPAGGGELWVEVLCGGWTAADQGCDFDKTYHSTNCGFWDEYESAGRWKIRHVWMKLPEVEMVRARAFDEALDDSDITYSAELEPEAEEPLEIETICGSAAGGVPGARGVYLTAEGA
-460 QAPAIAKGDAMNGDA
+460 Q
-475 MNRVSTGSQVSG
+475 
-487 SGNAGSAQGDG
+487 
-498 HVHAN
+498 
-503 KGALDKLGVT
+503 
-513 DDGYVTVTDMPG
+513 
-525 AETVTEKAKAGYADT
+525 VTEITRGGYT
-540 AGTADEAK
+540 GQIEELLIGTLYSQYARRHT
-548 TLTEDSEVWDMFVS
+548 TLSGDCV
-562 RLKDDVVKGNISFE
+562 I
-576 KAIAVAGLATLA
+576 A
-588 GGLKIGNY
+588 GGLCVYFDRCMTDTGLVPKTNDPTGANQQVMPAY
-596 GIDKS
+596 GY
-601 GKATLAEVAATLM
+601 KAFVM
-614 KATSA
+614 SSSA
-619 EAGRLKV
+619 EDVRAGTTEIEV
-626 TEAAEIV
+626 TEFT
-633 LSLLKSADFV
+633 L
-643 SGATGKGVAI
+643 
-653 QKKGD
+653 
-658 SWSMEIDEL
+658 DE
-667 LVRKIATFLK
+667 
-677 LEIRELSYVGGNIVL
+677 YV
-692 SKAGNEITK
+692 K
-701 VEKVSGGWKCSFT
+701 VET
-714 SNEGDEVQNM
+714 DDNEEEEQ
-724 WKAGD
+724 
-729 QARCQTFGDAM
+729 
-740 NSVSTTVST
+740 
-749 KYYWRLVT
+749 
-757 EVGEDYVVLS
+757 
-767 ETDYDTGVTN
+767 
-777 SEPAAGDKIVQM
+777 
-789 GFRLSGDEG
+789 
-798 DKDRTSLIILS
+798 
-809 TSGENTPSIEA
+809 
-820 YTGVVSYELS
+820 
-830 AEKRLFILS
+830 
-839 PGEVSFRCSIS
+839 
-850 NCLKTKELAFKR
+850 

>member
-1 MYERYAGEFV
+1 MMYKRYAGEFA
-11 STYGTV
+11 GTDGTL
-17 WRVEIHEEAETAFS
+17 WRVEIHEDSETAFS

-47 WEKKAKEEVIQGS
+47 WEKRAKEEVIQGS

-77 YSVKPCAVRLDVYRD
+77 YSVKPCSVRLDVYRG

-109 YESAS
+109 YESAR

-141 RSILE
+141 RAILE

-156 MEIYDGYISSRVVP
+156 MEIYDGYISSR
-170 AARLVPETN
+170 LVPVA
-179 GPTGASSQAEA
+179 TGAQGA

-196 AASRGSEGAQ
+196 Q
-206 APTGLLDELYVSGDN
+206 AEAGLLDELYVSGDN

-311 VDAGLT
+311 VDEGLT

-410 LVLGCMGVMPDELH
+410 MVLGCMGVMPDELH

-429 GVLFKSRAARL
+429 GVLFKSRLVPVTNGPTGADSQAAAGALPVDEGLYVKVTAELLLDARSNPFETAGEWMEGARERTYQEQWNRYGNFVYVPVCVKWKDSGGKTWCWDNRQEVQAKAPAKLKSLGSTLGEWKEYTESDGKPGVWGYLAYYSGSDRENTAGVANGWAKNRPGINPHSGQVTTQLSKCEGAYVPCPAGGGELWVEVLCGGWTAADQGCDFDKTYHSTDCGFWDEYESAGRWKIRHVWMKLPEVEMVRARAFDEELDDSDITYSAELEPEAEEPLKIETICGSAAGGVPGARGVYLTADGAQVTEITRGGYTGQIEELLIGTLYSQYARRHTTLSGRL
-440 LAGSN
+440 LAGS
-445 GAQAAARLVPETNGA
+445 Q
-460 QAPAIAKGDAMNGDA
+460 
-475 MNRVSTGSQVSG
+475 
-487 SGNAGSAQGDG
+487 
-498 HVHAN
+498 
-503 KGALDKLGVT
+503 
-513 DDGYVTVTDMPG
+513 
-525 AETVTEKAKAGYADT
+525 
-540 AGTADEAK
+540 
-548 TLTEDSEVWDMFVS
+548 
-562 RLKDDVVKGNISFE
+562 
-576 KAIAVAGLATLA
+576 A
-588 GGLKIGNY
+588 GGLCVY
-596 GIDKS
+596 FD
-601 GKATLAEVAATLM
+601 
-614 KATSA
+614 
-619 EAGRLKV
+619 
-626 TEAAEIV
+626 
-633 LSLLKSADFV
+633 
-643 SGATGKGVAI
+643 
-653 QKKGD
+653 
-658 SWSMEIDEL
+658 
-667 LVRKIATFLK
+667 
-677 LEIRELSYVGGNIVL
+677 
-692 SKAGNEITK
+692 
-701 VEKVSGGWKCSFT
+701 
-714 SNEGDEVQNM
+714 
-724 WKAGD
+724 
-729 QARCQTFGDAM
+729 RCMT
-740 NSVSTTVST
+740 
-749 KYYWRLVT
+749 
-757 EVGEDYVVLS
+757 
-767 ETDYDTGVTN
+767 DTGLVPVTN
-777 SEPAAGDKIVQM
+777 SP
-789 GFRLSGDEG
+789 
-798 DKDRTSLIILS
+798 
-809 TSGENTPSIEA
+809 
-820 YTGVVSYELS
+820 TGANQQVMPTYGYKAFVMSSS
-830 AEKRLFILS
+830 AEDVRAGTTEI
-839 PGEVSFRCSIS
+839 EVTEFTLDEYVKVETDD
-850 NCLKTKELAFKR
+850 NEEEEQ

>member
-1 MYERYAGEFV
+1 MMYKRYAGEFA
-11 STYGTV
+11 GTDGTL
-17 WRVEIHEEAETAFS
+17 WRVEIHEDSETAFS

-77 YSVKPCAVRLDVYRD
+77 YSVKPCAVRLDVYRA

-141 RSILE
+141 RAILE

-190 QAPTSS
+190 
-196 AASRGSEGAQ
+196 
-206 APTGLLDELYVSGDN
+206 GLFDELYVSGDN

-311 VDAGLT
+311 VDEGLT

-410 LVLGCMGVMPDELH
+410 MVLGCMGVMPDELH

-429 GVLFKSRAARL
+429 GVLFKTRL
-440 LAGSN
+440 VPLTN
-445 GAQAAARLVPETNGA
+445 GPTGADSQAAA
-460 QAPAIAKGDAMNGDA
+460 
-475 MNRVSTGSQVSG
+475 
-487 SGNAGSAQGDG
+487 
-498 HVHAN
+498 
-503 KGALDKLGVT
+503 GALPVDEGLYVKVTAELLLDARSNPFETAGEWMEGARERTYQEQWNRYGNFVYVPVCVKWKDAGDIVMGCDKLPDSGLFYPWDITLHKAGYMGGSPSVYPYPAKIGVGMMLFQPAHYVNGERREENARYVDRLWLRIELSRLLYDEET
-513 DDGYVTVTDMPG
+513 GESKGGRSLTFEDGYVGEPPYFRKYAVGKKGTREITVE
-525 AETVTEKAKAGYADT
+525 ETAPMEIKLPFIDWRFSAGMDY
-540 AGTADEAK
+540 
-548 TLTEDSEVWDMFVS
+548 
-562 RLKDDVVKGNISFE
+562 RIYVKGAYLDNLYNKNLYIKE
-576 KAIAVAGLATLA
+576 AVFTCLFH
-588 GGLKIGNY
+588 NY
-596 GIDKS
+596 GYPPVND
-601 GKATLAEVAATLM
+601 
-614 KATSA
+614 
-619 EAGRLKV
+619 
-626 TEAAEIV
+626 
-633 LSLLKSADFV
+633 
-643 SGATGKGVAI
+643 
-653 QKKGD
+653 
-658 SWSMEIDEL
+658 W
-667 LVRKIATFLK
+667 
-677 LEIRELSYVGGNIVL
+677 Y
-692 SKAGNEITK
+692 
-701 VEKVSGGWKCSFT
+701 
-714 SNEGDEVQNM
+714 
-724 WKAGD
+724 
-729 QARCQTFGDAM
+729 
-740 NSVSTTVST
+740 
-749 KYYWRLVT
+749 
-757 EVGEDYVVLS
+757 
-767 ETDYDTGVTN
+767 
-777 SEPAAGDKIVQM
+777 
-789 GFRLSGDEG
+789 
-798 DKDRTSLIILS
+798 
-809 TSGENTPSIEA
+809 
-820 YTGVVSYELS
+820 
-830 AEKRLFILS
+830 
-839 PGEVSFRCSIS
+839 
-850 NCLKTKELAFKR
+850 

>member
-1 MYERYAGEFV
+1 MYKRYAGEFA
-11 STYGTV
+11 GTDGTL
-17 WRVEIHEEAETAFS
+17 WRVEIHEGSETAFS

-47 WEKKAKEEVIQGS
+47 WEKRAKEKVIQGS

-77 YSVKPCAVRLDVYRD
+77 YSVKPCSVRLDVYRG

-156 MEIYDGYISSRVVP
+156 MEIYDGYISSR
-170 AARLVPETN
+170 LVP
-179 GPTGASSQAEA
+179 
-190 QAPTSS
+190 
-196 AASRGSEGAQ
+196 AASRGSEGAAGATRSERAQ
-206 APTGLLDELYVSGDN
+206 APTSSQAEAGLLDELYVSGDN

-311 VDAGLT
+311 VDEGLT

-410 LVLGCMGVMPDELH
+410 MVLGCMGVMPDELH

-429 GVLFKSRAARL
+429 GVLFKSRLVPVTNGPTGADSQAAAGALPVDVSLYVKVTAEL
-440 LAGSN
+440 LLDARSNPFETAGEWMEGARERTYQEQWNRYGNFVYVPVCVKWKDAAGKTWCWDNRQEVQAKAPAKLKSLGSTLGEWKEYTESDGKPGVWGYLAYYSGSDREN
-445 GAQAAARLVPETNGA
+445 TAGVANGWAKNRPGINPHSGQVTTQLSKCEGAYVPCPAGGGELWVEVLCGGWTAADQGCDFDKTYHSTDCGFWDEYESAGRWKIRHVWMKLPEVEMVRARAFDEELDDSDITYSAELEPEAEEALEIETICGSAAGGVPGARGVYLTADGAQVTEITRGGYTGQIEELLIGTLYSQYARRHTTLSGDCVIAGGLCVYFDRCMTDARLVPETNGPTGA
-460 QAPAIAKGDAMNGDA
+460 NQQVMPAYGYKAFVMSSSAEDV
-475 MNRVSTGSQVSG
+475 R
-487 SGNAGSAQGDG
+487 AGTTDIE
-498 HVHAN
+498 VTEFT
-503 KGALDKLGVT
+503 LDEYVKVET
-513 DDGYVTVTDMPG
+513 DD
-525 AETVTEKAKAGYADT
+525 
-540 AGTADEAK
+540 
-548 TLTEDSEVWDMFVS
+548 
-562 RLKDDVVKGNISFE
+562 
-576 KAIAVAGLATLA
+576 
-588 GGLKIGNY
+588 
-596 GIDKS
+596 
-601 GKATLAEVAATLM
+601 
-614 KATSA
+614 
-619 EAGRLKV
+619 
-626 TEAAEIV
+626 
-633 LSLLKSADFV
+633 
-643 SGATGKGVAI
+643 
-653 QKKGD
+653 
-658 SWSMEIDEL
+658 
-667 LVRKIATFLK
+667 
-677 LEIRELSYVGGNIVL
+677 
-692 SKAGNEITK
+692 NE
-701 VEKVSGGWKCSFT
+701 E
-714 SNEGDEVQNM
+714 EEQ
-724 WKAGD
+724 
-729 QARCQTFGDAM
+729 
-740 NSVSTTVST
+740 
-749 KYYWRLVT
+749 
-757 EVGEDYVVLS
+757 
-767 ETDYDTGVTN
+767 
-777 SEPAAGDKIVQM
+777 
-789 GFRLSGDEG
+789 
-798 DKDRTSLIILS
+798 
-809 TSGENTPSIEA
+809 
-820 YTGVVSYELS
+820 
-830 AEKRLFILS
+830 
-839 PGEVSFRCSIS
+839 
-850 NCLKTKELAFKR
+850 

>member
-1 MYERYAGEFV
+1 MYKRYSGEFA
-11 STYGTV
+11 GTDGTL
-17 WRVEIHEEAETAFS
+17 WRVEIHEDSETAFS

-47 WEKKAKEEVIQGS
+47 WEKRAKEEVIQGS

-77 YSVKPCAVRLDVYRD
+77 YSVKPCAVRLDVYRA

-190 QAPTSS
+190 
-196 AASRGSEGAQ
+196 
-206 APTGLLDELYVSGDN
+206 GLLDALYVSGDN

-311 VDAGLT
+311 VDEGLT

-410 LVLGCMGVMPDELH
+410 MVLGCMGVMPDELH

-429 GVLFKSRAARL
+429 GVLFKTRPVPVTNGPTGADSQAAAGALPVDEGLYVKVTAEMLLDARSNPFETAGEWMEGARERTYQEQWNRYGNFVYVPVCVKWKDAAGKTWCWDNRQEVQAKAPLKLKSLGSTLGEWKEYTESDGKPGVWGYLAYYSGSDRENTAGVANGWAKNRPGINPHSGQVTTQLSKCEGAYVPCPAGGGELWVEVLCGGWTAADQGCDFDKTYHSTNCGFWDEYESAGRWKIRHVWMKLPEVEMVRARAFDEALDDSDITYSAELEPEAEEPLEIETICGSAAGGVPGARGVYLTADGAQVTEITRGGYTGQIEELLIGTLYSQYARRHTTLSGRL
-440 LAGSN
+440 LAGS
-445 GAQAAARLVPETNGA
+445 
-460 QAPAIAKGDAMNGDA
+460 
-475 MNRVSTGSQVSG
+475 
-487 SGNAGSAQGDG
+487 
-498 HVHAN
+498 H
-503 KGALDKLGVT
+503 
-513 DDGYVTVTDMPG
+513 
-525 AETVTEKAKAGYADT
+525 
-540 AGTADEAK
+540 
-548 TLTEDSEVWDMFVS
+548 
-562 RLKDDVVKGNISFE
+562 
-576 KAIAVAGLATLA
+576 A
-588 GGLKIGNY
+588 GGLCVYFDRCMTDTGLVPATNGPTGANQQVMPAY
-596 GIDKS
+596 GY
-601 GKATLAEVAATLM
+601 KAFVM
-614 KATSA
+614 SSSA
-619 EAGRLKV
+619 EDVRAGTTEIEV
-626 TEAAEIV
+626 TEFT
-633 LSLLKSADFV
+633 L
-643 SGATGKGVAI
+643 
-653 QKKGD
+653 
-658 SWSMEIDEL
+658 DE
-667 LVRKIATFLK
+667 
-677 LEIRELSYVGGNIVL
+677 YV
-692 SKAGNEITK
+692 K
-701 VEKVSGGWKCSFT
+701 VET
-714 SNEGDEVQNM
+714 DDNEEEEQ
-724 WKAGD
+724 
-729 QARCQTFGDAM
+729 
-740 NSVSTTVST
+740 
-749 KYYWRLVT
+749 
-757 EVGEDYVVLS
+757 
-767 ETDYDTGVTN
+767 
-777 SEPAAGDKIVQM
+777 
-789 GFRLSGDEG
+789 
-798 DKDRTSLIILS
+798 
-809 TSGENTPSIEA
+809 
-820 YTGVVSYELS
+820 
-830 AEKRLFILS
+830 
-839 PGEVSFRCSIS
+839 
-850 NCLKTKELAFKR
+850 

>member
-1 MYERYAGEFV
+1 MYKRYAGEFA
-11 STYGTV
+11 GTDGTL
-17 WRVEIHEEAETAFS
+17 WRVEIHEDSETAFS

-47 WEKKAKEEVIQGS
+47 WEKRAKEEVIQGS

-77 YSVKPCAVRLDVYRD
+77 YSVKPCAVRLDVYRA

-128 ARKKLYGHEVQSL
+128 ARRKLYGHEVQSL

-156 MEIYDGYISSRVVP
+156 MEIYDGYISSR
-170 AARLVPETN
+170 LV
-179 GPTGASSQAEA
+179 A
-190 QAPTSS
+190 
-196 AASRGSEGAQ
+196 AASRGSEGAPVATGAQ
-206 APTGLLDELYVSGDN
+206 APTSSQAEAGLLDELYVSGDN

-298 TGNLLETDCWTAA
+298 TGNLLEADCWTAA

-335 CRYTTYHYTTDSDV
+335 CRYTTYHYTTDSEV

-410 LVLGCMGVMPDELH
+410 MVLGCMGVMPDELH

-429 GVLFKSRAARL
+429 GVLFKTRLVPVTNGPTGADSQAAAGALPVDEGLYVKVTAELLLDARSNPFETAGEWMEGARERTYQEQWNRYGNFVYVPVCVKWKDASGKTWCWDNRQEVQAKAPAKLKSLGSTLGEWKEYTESDGKPGVWGYLAYYSGSDRENTAGVANGWAKNRPGINPHSGQVTTQLSKCKGAYVPCPAGGGELWVEVLCGGWTAADQGCDFDKTYHSTNCGFWDEYESAGRWKIRHVWMKLPEVEMVRARAFDEALDDSDITYSAELEPEAEEALEIETICGSAAGGVPGARGVYLTAEGAQVTEITRGGYTGQIEELLIGTLYSQYARRHTTLSGRL
-440 LAGSN
+440 LAGSHA
-445 GAQAAARLVPETNGA
+445 GGLCVYFDRCMTDTGLVPETNGPTGA
-460 QAPAIAKGDAMNGDA
+460 NQQVMPAYGYKAFVMSSSAEDV
-475 MNRVSTGSQVSG
+475 R
-487 SGNAGSAQGDG
+487 AGTTEIE
-498 HVHAN
+498 VTEFT
-503 KGALDKLGVT
+503 LDEYVKVET
-513 DDGYVTVTDMPG
+513 DD
-525 AETVTEKAKAGYADT
+525 
-540 AGTADEAK
+540 
-548 TLTEDSEVWDMFVS
+548 
-562 RLKDDVVKGNISFE
+562 
-576 KAIAVAGLATLA
+576 
-588 GGLKIGNY
+588 
-596 GIDKS
+596 
-601 GKATLAEVAATLM
+601 
-614 KATSA
+614 
-619 EAGRLKV
+619 
-626 TEAAEIV
+626 
-633 LSLLKSADFV
+633 
-643 SGATGKGVAI
+643 
-653 QKKGD
+653 
-658 SWSMEIDEL
+658 
-667 LVRKIATFLK
+667 
-677 LEIRELSYVGGNIVL
+677 
-692 SKAGNEITK
+692 NE
-701 VEKVSGGWKCSFT
+701 E
-714 SNEGDEVQNM
+714 EEQ
-724 WKAGD
+724 
-729 QARCQTFGDAM
+729 
-740 NSVSTTVST
+740 
-749 KYYWRLVT
+749 
-757 EVGEDYVVLS
+757 
-767 ETDYDTGVTN
+767 
-777 SEPAAGDKIVQM
+777 
-789 GFRLSGDEG
+789 
-798 DKDRTSLIILS
+798 
-809 TSGENTPSIEA
+809 
-820 YTGVVSYELS
+820 
-830 AEKRLFILS
+830 
-839 PGEVSFRCSIS
+839 
-850 NCLKTKELAFKR
+850 

>member
-1 MYERYAGEFV
+1 MMYKRYAGEFA
-11 STYGTV
+11 GTDGTL
-17 WRVEIHEEAETAFS
+17 WRVEIHEDSETAFS

-47 WEKKAKEEVIQGS
+47 WEKRAKEEVIQGS

-77 YSVKPCAVRLDVYRD
+77 YQVKPCAVRLDVYRD

-141 RSILE
+141 RAILE

-190 QAPTSS
+190 
-196 AASRGSEGAQ
+196 
-206 APTGLLDELYVSGDN
+206 GLLDALYVSGDN

-311 VDAGLT
+311 VDEGLT

-369 DLTDERVRYF
+369 DLTDERMRYF

-398 AVGMYGDSSDKS
+398 AVGMYGDGSDKS
-410 LVLGCMGVMPDELH
+410 MVLGCMGVMPDELH

-429 GVLFKSRAARL
+429 GVLFKSRLVPVTNGPTGADSQAAAGALPVDEGLYVKVTVEMLLDARSNPFETAGEWMEGARERTYQEQWNRYGNFVYVPVCVKWKDAGGKTWCWDNRQEVQAKAPAKL
-440 LAGSN
+440 KSLGSTLGEWKEYTESDGKPGVWGYLAYYSGSDRENTAGVANGWAKNRPGINPHSGQVTTQLSKCEGAYVPCPAGGGELWVEVLCGGWTAADQGCDFDKTYHSTNCGFWDEYESAGRWKIRHVWMKLPAVEMVRARAFDEELDDSDITYSAELEPEAEEPLEIETICGSAAGGVPGARGVYLTQEGAQVTEITRGGHTGQIEELLIGTLYSQYASRHVTLSGEAWLAGSN
-445 GAQAAARLVPETNGA
+445 GATPAGCDRGAMGVSAASSQASSQVGGLCVYFDRCMAASRGSEGAQAPTRLVPETNGA
-460 QAPAIAKGDAMNGDA
+460 APA
-475 MNRVSTGSQVSG
+475 SSQ
-487 SGNAGSAQGDG
+487 AGQAYGYKAFVMSSSAEDVRAGTTEIE
-498 HVHAN
+498 VTEFT
-503 KGALDKLGVT
+503 LDEYVKVET
-513 DDGYVTVTDMPG
+513 DD
-525 AETVTEKAKAGYADT
+525 
-540 AGTADEAK
+540 
-548 TLTEDSEVWDMFVS
+548 
-562 RLKDDVVKGNISFE
+562 
-576 KAIAVAGLATLA
+576 
-588 GGLKIGNY
+588 
-596 GIDKS
+596 
-601 GKATLAEVAATLM
+601 
-614 KATSA
+614 
-619 EAGRLKV
+619 
-626 TEAAEIV
+626 
-633 LSLLKSADFV
+633 
-643 SGATGKGVAI
+643 
-653 QKKGD
+653 
-658 SWSMEIDEL
+658 
-667 LVRKIATFLK
+667 
-677 LEIRELSYVGGNIVL
+677 
-692 SKAGNEITK
+692 NE
-701 VEKVSGGWKCSFT
+701 E
-714 SNEGDEVQNM
+714 EEQ
-724 WKAGD
+724 
-729 QARCQTFGDAM
+729 
-740 NSVSTTVST
+740 
-749 KYYWRLVT
+749 
-757 EVGEDYVVLS
+757 
-767 ETDYDTGVTN
+767 
-777 SEPAAGDKIVQM
+777 
-789 GFRLSGDEG
+789 
-798 DKDRTSLIILS
+798 
-809 TSGENTPSIEA
+809 
-820 YTGVVSYELS
+820 
-830 AEKRLFILS
+830 
-839 PGEVSFRCSIS
+839 
-850 NCLKTKELAFKR
+850 

>member
-1 MYERYAGEFV
+1 MMYKRYAGEFA
-11 STYGTV
+11 GTDGTL
-17 WRVEIHEEAETAFS
+17 WRVEIHEDSETAFS

-47 WEKKAKEEVIQGS
+47 WEKRAKEEVIQGS

-77 YSVKPCAVRLDVYRD
+77 YQVKPCAVRLDVYRA

-141 RSILE
+141 RAILE

-156 MEIYDGYISSRVVP
+156 MAIYDGYISSRLVP

-190 QAPTSS
+190 
-196 AASRGSEGAQ
+196 
-206 APTGLLDELYVSGDN
+206 GLLDALYVSGDN

-311 VDAGLT
+311 VDEGLT

-410 LVLGCMGVMPDELH
+410 MVLGCMGVMPDELH

-429 GVLFKSRAARL
+429 GVLFKSRLVPVTNGPTGADSQAAAGALPVDEGLYVKVTAELLLDPRSNPFETAGEWMEGARERTYQEQWNRYGNFVYVPVCVKWKDASGKTWCWDNRQEVQAKAPAKLKSLGSTLGEWKEYTESDGKPGVWGYLAYYSGSDRENTAGVANGWAKNRPGINPHSGQVTTQLSKCEGAYVPCPAGGGELWVEVLCGGWTAADQGCDFDKTYHSTDCGFWDEYESAGRWKIRHVWMKLPEVEMVRARAFDEALDDSDITYSAELEPEAEEALEIETICGSAAGGVPGARGVYLTADGAQVTEITRGGYTGQIEELLIGTLYSQYARRHTTLSGRL
-440 LAGSN
+440 LAGSQV
-445 GAQAAARLVPETNGA
+445 GGLCVYFDRCMTDARLVPETNGPTGA
-460 QAPAIAKGDAMNGDA
+460 NQQVMPAYGYKAFVMSSSAEDV
-475 MNRVSTGSQVSG
+475 R
-487 SGNAGSAQGDG
+487 AGTTEIE
-498 HVHAN
+498 VTEFT
-503 KGALDKLGVT
+503 LDEYVKVET
-513 DDGYVTVTDMPG
+513 DD
-525 AETVTEKAKAGYADT
+525 
-540 AGTADEAK
+540 
-548 TLTEDSEVWDMFVS
+548 
-562 RLKDDVVKGNISFE
+562 
-576 KAIAVAGLATLA
+576 
-588 GGLKIGNY
+588 
-596 GIDKS
+596 
-601 GKATLAEVAATLM
+601 
-614 KATSA
+614 
-619 EAGRLKV
+619 
-626 TEAAEIV
+626 
-633 LSLLKSADFV
+633 
-643 SGATGKGVAI
+643 
-653 QKKGD
+653 
-658 SWSMEIDEL
+658 
-667 LVRKIATFLK
+667 
-677 LEIRELSYVGGNIVL
+677 
-692 SKAGNEITK
+692 NE
-701 VEKVSGGWKCSFT
+701 E
-714 SNEGDEVQNM
+714 EEQ
-724 WKAGD
+724 
-729 QARCQTFGDAM
+729 
-740 NSVSTTVST
+740 
-749 KYYWRLVT
+749 
-757 EVGEDYVVLS
+757 
-767 ETDYDTGVTN
+767 
-777 SEPAAGDKIVQM
+777 
-789 GFRLSGDEG
+789 
-798 DKDRTSLIILS
+798 
-809 TSGENTPSIEA
+809 
-820 YTGVVSYELS
+820 
-830 AEKRLFILS
+830 
-839 PGEVSFRCSIS
+839 
-850 NCLKTKELAFKR
+850 

>member
-1 MYERYAGEFV
+1 M
-11 STYGTV
+11 
-17 WRVEIHEEAETAFS
+17 WRVEIHEDSETAFS

-47 WEKKAKEEVIQGS
+47 WEKRAKEEVIQGS

-77 YSVKPCAVRLDVYRD
+77 SSVKPCAVRLDVYRA

-128 ARKKLYGHEVQSL
+128 ARRKLYGHEVQSL

-156 MEIYDGYISSRVVP
+156 MEIYDGYISSR
-170 AARLVPETN
+170 LVP
-179 GPTGASSQAEA
+179 
-190 QAPTSS
+190 
-196 AASRGSEGAQ
+196 AASRGSEGAAGATRSERAQ
-206 APTGLLDELYVSGDN
+206 APTSSQAEAGLLDELYVSGDN

-284 VYNNVRVKWSPYVR
+284 VYNKVRVKWSPYVR

-311 VDAGLT
+311 VDEGLT
-317 DFGPEYIL
+317 DFGPEDIL
-325 DGGRPSADGK
+325 AGGRPSADGK

-410 LVLGCMGVMPDELH
+410 LVLECRGVMPDELH

-429 GVLFKSRAARL
+429 GVLFKSRLVPVINGPTGADSQAAAGALPVDEGLYVKVTAELLLDARSNPFETAGEWMEGARERTYQGQWNRYGNFVYVPVCVKWKDAGGKTWCWDNRQEVQAKAPAKLKSLGSTLGEWKEYTESDGKPGVWGYLAYYSGSDRENTAGVANGWAKNRPGINPHSGQVTTQLSKCEGAYVPCPAGGGELWVEVLCGGWTAADQGCDFEKTYHSTDCGFWDEYYSAGRWKIRHVWMKLPEVEMVRARAFDEALDDSDITYSAELEPEAEEALEIETICGSAAGGVPGARGVYLTADGAQVTEITRGGYTGQIEELLIGTLYSQYVRRHTTLSGRL
-440 LAGSN
+440 LAGS
-445 GAQAAARLVPETNGA
+445 QAGGLCVYFDRCMTDTGLVPETNSPTGA
-460 QAPAIAKGDAMNGDA
+460 NQQVMPAYGYKAFVM
-475 MNRVSTGSQVSG
+475 SS
-487 SGNAGSAQGDG
+487 SAED
-498 HVHAN
+498 VR
-503 KGALDKLGVT
+503 
-513 DDGYVTVTDMPG
+513 
-525 AETVTEKAKAGYADT
+525 
-540 AGTADEAK
+540 AGT
-548 TLTEDSEVWDMFVS
+548 TEIE
-562 RLKDDVVKGNISFE
+562 
-576 KAIAVAGLATLA
+576 
-588 GGLKIGNY
+588 
-596 GIDKS
+596 
-601 GKATLAEVAATLM
+601 
-614 KATSA
+614 
-619 EAGRLKV
+619 
-626 TEAAEIV
+626 
-633 LSLLKSADFV
+633 
-643 SGATGKGVAI
+643 
-653 QKKGD
+653 
-658 SWSMEIDEL
+658 
-667 LVRKIATFLK
+667 
-677 LEIRELSYVGGNIVL
+677 
-692 SKAGNEITK
+692 
-701 VEKVSGGWKCSFT
+701 
-714 SNEGDEVQNM
+714 
-724 WKAGD
+724 
-729 QARCQTFGDAM
+729 
-740 NSVSTTVST
+740 
-749 KYYWRLVT
+749 VT
-757 EVGEDYVVLS
+757 EVTLDEYVKV
-767 ETDYDTGVTN
+767 ETDDN
-777 SEPAAGDKIVQM
+777 EEEEQ
-789 GFRLSGDEG
+789 
-798 DKDRTSLIILS
+798 
-809 TSGENTPSIEA
+809 
-820 YTGVVSYELS
+820 
-830 AEKRLFILS
+830 
-839 PGEVSFRCSIS
+839 
-850 NCLKTKELAFKR
+850 

>member
-1 MYERYAGEFV
+1 MYKRYAGEFA
-11 STYGTV
+11 GTDGTL
-17 WRVEIHEEAETAFS
+17 WRVEIHEDSETAFS

-47 WEKKAKEEVIQGS
+47 WEKRAKEEVIQGS

-77 YSVKPCAVRLDVYRD
+77 YSVKPCAVRLDVYRA

-109 YESAS
+109 YESAR

-128 ARKKLYGHEVQSL
+128 ARRKLYGHEVQSL

-190 QAPTSS
+190 
-196 AASRGSEGAQ
+196 
-206 APTGLLDELYVSGDN
+206 GLLDELYVSGDN

-298 TGNLLETDCWTAA
+298 TGNLLEADCWTAA

-410 LVLGCMGVMPDELH
+410 MVLGCMGVMPDELH

-429 GVLFKSRAARL
+429 GVLFKTRLVPVTNGPTGADSQAAAGALPVDEGLYVKVTAELLLDARSNPFETAGEWMEGARERTYQEQWNRYGNFVYVPVCVKWKDASGKTWCWDNRQEVQAKAPAKLKSLGSTLGEWKEYTESDGKPGVWGYLAYYSGSDRENTAGVANGWAKNRPGINPHSGQVTTQLSKCEGAYVPCPAGGGELWVEVLCGGWTAADQGCDFDKTYHSTNCGFWDEYESAGRWKIRHVWMKLPEVEMVRARAFDEALDDSDITYSAELEPEAEEALEIETICGSAAGGVPGARGVYLTAEGAQVTEITRGGYTGQIEELLIGTLYSQYARRHTTLSGRL
-440 LAGSN
+440 LAAEAGCDRGAMGASAASSQGSSQV
-445 GAQAAARLVPETNGA
+445 GGLCVYFDRCMTDARLVPETNGPTGA
-460 QAPAIAKGDAMNGDA
+460 NQQVMPAYGYKAFVMSSSAEDV
-475 MNRVSTGSQVSG
+475 R
-487 SGNAGSAQGDG
+487 AGTTEIE
-498 HVHAN
+498 VTEFT
-503 KGALDKLGVT
+503 LDEYVKVET
-513 DDGYVTVTDMPG
+513 DD
-525 AETVTEKAKAGYADT
+525 
-540 AGTADEAK
+540 
-548 TLTEDSEVWDMFVS
+548 
-562 RLKDDVVKGNISFE
+562 
-576 KAIAVAGLATLA
+576 
-588 GGLKIGNY
+588 
-596 GIDKS
+596 
-601 GKATLAEVAATLM
+601 
-614 KATSA
+614 
-619 EAGRLKV
+619 
-626 TEAAEIV
+626 
-633 LSLLKSADFV
+633 
-643 SGATGKGVAI
+643 
-653 QKKGD
+653 
-658 SWSMEIDEL
+658 
-667 LVRKIATFLK
+667 
-677 LEIRELSYVGGNIVL
+677 
-692 SKAGNEITK
+692 NE
-701 VEKVSGGWKCSFT
+701 E
-714 SNEGDEVQNM
+714 EEQ
-724 WKAGD
+724 
-729 QARCQTFGDAM
+729 
-740 NSVSTTVST
+740 
-749 KYYWRLVT
+749 
-757 EVGEDYVVLS
+757 
-767 ETDYDTGVTN
+767 
-777 SEPAAGDKIVQM
+777 
-789 GFRLSGDEG
+789 
-798 DKDRTSLIILS
+798 
-809 TSGENTPSIEA
+809 
-820 YTGVVSYELS
+820 
-830 AEKRLFILS
+830 
-839 PGEVSFRCSIS
+839 
-850 NCLKTKELAFKR
+850 